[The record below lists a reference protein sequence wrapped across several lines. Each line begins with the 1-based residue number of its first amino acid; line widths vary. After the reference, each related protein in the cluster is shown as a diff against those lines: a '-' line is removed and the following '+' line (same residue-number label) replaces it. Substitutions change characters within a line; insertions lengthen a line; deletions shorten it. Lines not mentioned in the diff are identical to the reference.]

1 MSTITCPSCGSD
13 YDSSLKACPT
23 CGELPSIPD
32 PALPNGTRLD
42 GGKFTIVRVLGQGGF
57 SITYEGFDET
67 LQRTVAIKELFLEGA
82 VRQGTLVAVPANRRS
97 AWNAERTRVLD
108 EARRIAALKSPNIV
122 DIYAMFEENG
132 TAYIIMEFLRGHTL
146 QEKIQ
151 HSGRLP
157 EDEILTVALALCDA
171 LAAVHGLNML
181 HRDIKPANVLLTD
194 DHRTVLIDFGAAR
207 DFVLQRTTQHTR
219 ILTEAYAAPEQYA
232 TEARF
237 GPFTDIFSLGATLFH
252 ALLGSPPQNAIE
264 RSMQSDASLAMPAEF
279 RGPLGNA
286 IQRAL
291 ELRVEDRPQTI
302 DEFRDLMQSAV
313 AVDNPSTPTTSHPD
327 NPLGDRRYIVAAFIV
342 IVLAF
347 TIPTILDRLD
357 RSSVQQSPAMANLG
371 PTSTST
377 TVPTST
383 FTPVPTATATPIP
396 TSTNTPTLTPIPTST
411 PTPAPTSTFTP
422 VPTATTTSTPTNTPT
437 VTPTFTSTP
446 VPTATA
452 TSTPTNTPTVTPIPT
467 PTLTPTP
474 ITTYHTLADLRE
486 VKSSNPAAFQFN
498 FEDREI
504 GIVGEVAAIEKVSD
518 SERTYPWLLEIK
530 DRRLVLRDFNLECLF
545 SESAAE
551 QLIPLQ
557 EGDTVQIT
565 GTLQEVDGNPWRAID
580 CSVISIQRKAST
592 NQTSDLGPNITSTPK
607 GTPTPTATPIPPP
620 VLEFLSTFYS
630 LDDVDDMRRSNPA
643 SFKTRFENRQIGIMG
658 EVATLEE
665 DILAGSRLYRLL
677 QIKQSR
683 SFRFD
688 FTLDCP
694 LARVDAALSSPPAE
708 GDTVWIVGRLIQI
721 QESGREWRAADCVVV
736 AVQRGT

>member
-1 MSTITCPSCGSD
+1 MSTTTCPSCGSD

-23 CGELPSIPD
+23 CGGLPSIPD

-82 VRQGTLVAVPANRRS
+82 VRRGTLVAVPASRRS

-171 LAAVHGLNML
+171 LAAVHGHNML

-207 DFVLQRTTQHTR
+207 EFVLQRTAQHTR
-219 ILTEAYAAPEQYA
+219 ILTEGYAAPEQYA

-237 GPFTDIFSLGATLFH
+237 GPFTDTFSLGATLFH
-252 ALLGSPPQNAIE
+252 ALLGSPPKNAIE
-264 RSMQSDASLAMPAEF
+264 RSMQSEASLVLPDEF

-286 IQRAL
+286 IQSAL

-302 DEFRDLMQSAV
+302 DEFRDLMQSAETG
-313 AVDNPSTPTTSHPD
+313 DNQSTPTTSHPD
-327 NPLGDRRYIVAAFIV
+327 NPSGNGRYVAVAFIG

-347 TIPTILDRLD
+347 TIPIILNRLD
-357 RSSVQQSPAMANLG
+357 RPSAQQNPAMANLR
-371 PTSTST
+371 PTTTVPVSTST
-377 TVPTST
+377 LVPTATPTTTPT
-383 FTPVPTATATPIP
+383 FTPVPTP
-396 TSTNTPTLTPIPTST
+396 TPTPAPTFTST
-411 PTPAPTSTFTP
+411 PTFTPVPTPTSTPAPTSTFTP
-422 VPTATTTSTPTNTPT
+422 VPTDTAIPTSTNTPT
-437 VTPTFTSTP
+437 S
-446 VPTATA
+446 
-452 TSTPTNTPTVTPIPT
+452 TPIPT

-474 ITTYHTLADLRE
+474 ITTFHTLTELRE
-486 VKSSNPAAFQFN
+486 AKSSNPAAFQFN
-498 FEDREI
+498 FEDRGI
-504 GIVGEVAAIEKVSD
+504 GFVGEVAAIEKVSD
-518 SERTYPWLLEIK
+518 LGPTYPWLLEIK
-530 DRRLVLRDFNLECLF
+530 DRRRVLRDFNLECLF
-545 SESAAE
+545 TESAAE
-551 QLIPLQ
+551 QLIPLE
-557 EGDTVQIT
+557 EGDTVQVT
-565 GTLQEVDGNPWRAID
+565 GILQEVDDNPWRAIN
-580 CSVISIQRKAST
+580 CSVISIERKAST
-592 NQTSDLGPNITSTPK
+592 DQTSEFGPNVTSTPI
-607 GTPTPTATPIPPP
+607 GTATPIPLS

-630 LDDVDDMRRSNPA
+630 LDDLDDMRSSNPA
-643 SFKTRFENRQIGIMG
+643 SFKIRFENSQIGIVG
-658 EVATLEE
+658 EVAKLEE
-665 DILAGSRLYRLL
+665 DILDASRLYRLL
-677 QIKQSR
+677 KIKQSR

-694 LARVDAALSSPPAE
+694 LARVDAALSAPPAV

-721 QESGREWRAADCVVV
+721 QESGREWRAADCVIV
-736 AVQRGT
+736 AVQWGT

>member
-1 MSTITCPSCGSD
+1 MSTTTCPSCGSD

-23 CGELPSIPD
+23 CGGLPSIPD

-82 VRQGTLVAVPANRRS
+82 VRHGTLVAVPASRRS
-97 AWNAERTRVLD
+97 AWNAERNRVLD

-157 EDEILTVALALCDA
+157 EAEILTVALALCDA

-207 DFVLQRTTQHTR
+207 EFVLQRTAQHTR
-219 ILTEAYAAPEQYA
+219 ILTEDYAAPEQYA

-252 ALLGSPPQNAIE
+252 ALLGSPPKNAIE
-264 RSMQSDASLAMPAEF
+264 RSMQSEASLALPDEF
-279 RGPLGNA
+279 LGPLGNA
-286 IQRAL
+286 IQSAL

-302 DEFRDLMQSAV
+302 DEFRDLMQPAETG
-313 AVDNPSTPTTSHPD
+313 DNQSTHSTSPPD
-327 NPLGDRRYIVAAFIV
+327 NPLGNGRYIAVAFIV

-347 TIPTILDRLD
+347 TIPIILNRLD
-357 RSSVQQSPAMANLG
+357 RSSAQQSPAMANLRPTSTTATI

-377 TVPTST
+377 FVPTPTNTPT
-383 FTPVPTATATPIP
+383 FTPVSTP
-396 TSTNTPTLTPIPTST
+396 T

-422 VPTATTTSTPTNTPT
+422 VPTATATPTSTNTPT
-437 VTPTFTSTP
+437 FTPVPTPTPTPAPTSTFTP

-452 TSTPTNTPTVTPIPT
+452 TPMPTNTPTSTPIPT

-474 ITTYHTLADLRE
+474 ITTFHTLTELRE

-498 FEDREI
+498 FEDRGI
-504 GIVGEVAAIEKVSD
+504 GFVGEVAAIKKVSD
-518 SERTYPWLLEIK
+518 LGPTYPWLLEIK
-530 DRRLVLRDFNLECLF
+530 DRRRVLRDFNLECLF
-545 SESAAE
+545 SESTAE
-551 QLIPLQ
+551 QLIPLE
-557 EGDTVQIT
+557 EGDIVQVT
-565 GTLQEVDGNPWRAID
+565 GILQEVNDNPWRAID
-580 CSVISIQRKAST
+580 CSVISIERKAST
-592 NQTSDLGPNITSTPK
+592 DQTSELGPNVTSTPI
-607 GTPTPTATPIPPP
+607 GTATPIPLP
-620 VLEFLSTFYS
+620 VLEFLSTFHS
-630 LDDVDDMRRSNPA
+630 LDDLDDMRSSNPA
-643 SFKTRFENRQIGIMG
+643 SFKTRFENRQIGIVG
-658 EVATLEE
+658 EVAKLEE
-665 DILAGSRLYRLL
+665 DNSAASRLYRLL
-677 QIKQSR
+677 KIKQSR

-694 LARVDAALSSPPAE
+694 LARVDAALSAPPAV

-736 AVQRGT
+736 AVQWGA

>member
-1 MSTITCPSCGSD
+1 
-13 YDSSLKACPT
+13 
-23 CGELPSIPD
+23 
-32 PALPNGTRLD
+32 
-42 GGKFTIVRVLGQGGF
+42 
-57 SITYEGFDET
+57 
-67 LQRTVAIKELFLEGA
+67 
-82 VRQGTLVAVPANRRS
+82 
-97 AWNAERTRVLD
+97 
-108 EARRIAALKSPNIV
+108 
-122 DIYAMFEENG
+122 
-132 TAYIIMEFLRGHTL
+132 
-146 QEKIQ
+146 
-151 HSGRLP
+151 
-157 EDEILTVALALCDA
+157 
-171 LAAVHGLNML
+171 
-181 HRDIKPANVLLTD
+181 
-194 DHRTVLIDFGAAR
+194 
-207 DFVLQRTTQHTR
+207 
-219 ILTEAYAAPEQYA
+219 
-232 TEARF
+232 
-237 GPFTDIFSLGATLFH
+237 
-252 ALLGSPPQNAIE
+252 
-264 RSMQSDASLAMPAEF
+264 MQSDASLALPSEF

-327 NPLGDRRYIVAAFIV
+327 NPSGDRRYIVAAFIV

-357 RSSVQQSPAMANLG
+357 RSSAQQSPAMANLG

-383 FTPVPTATATPIP
+383 STPVPTATATPIP

-422 VPTATTTSTPTNTPT
+422 VPTATATSTPTNTPT
-437 VTPTFTSTP
+437 VTPTFTPTSTP
-446 VPTATA
+446 TPTFTSTA

-498 FEDREI
+498 FEDKEI

-518 SERTYPWLLEIK
+518 SEPTYPWLLKIK
-530 DRRLVLRDFNLECLF
+530 DRRWWVLRDFNLECRF
-545 SESAAE
+545 SERDAE
-551 QLIPLQ
+551 QLIPL
-557 EGDTVQIT
+557 EESDTVQVT
-565 GTLQEVDGNPWRAID
+565 GILQEVDDNPWRAID

-592 NQTSDLGPNITSTPK
+592 DQTSDLRSNITSTPI
-607 GTPTPTATPIPPP
+607 GTPTPTVAPISLP

-630 LDDVDDMRRSNPA
+630 LDDLDDMRRSNPA
-643 SFKTRFENRQIGIMG
+643 SFKNRFENRQIGIMG
-658 EVATLEE
+658 EVVTPEE
-665 DILAGSRLYRLL
+665 NILAESRLYPLL